1 MHRRLHSHYRH
12 STNSA
17 GSPLTSTRC
26 KRSSTQWAEQG
37 ATAAELDALLPS
49 VLNRAFAG
57 EL

>member
-1 MHRRLHSHYRH
+1 MLEAVR
-12 STNSA
+12 
-17 GSPLTSTRC
+17 
-26 KRSSTQWAEQG
+26 AEQA